1 VLTSDYVIG
10 PYRPSRLIAAS
21 NRASV
26 QRGQGRLDRGGQAP
40 PVVLPGLAERLK
52 SARSSHAPPLDAVHT
67 TISPGSLFGLEPVMG
82 QAPVLFI
89 SMIFHA
95 AAALAARPATSA
107 AVPSDGHATLYE
119 TCAVIVIAVIVVLY
133 FDESVRRNLS
143 PQLRGS
149 AIGWLG
155 GILTIGVFTPL
166 LALAGFISDS
176 KGAREAT
183 VGFTTLFLIA
193 AFGNGAVRT
202 WGLEDGRRLRNPQPA
217 PPPVPPAPPVPIP
230 SPHLTERERAAE
242 VLGYAFATVT
252 ELAGSSVALTAA
264 PGTLAGPELLI
275 DRTRV
280 AEYLRN
286 WAARWGELHP
296 RLIAIVIGYPSPAV
310 REHADAFR
318 QAAMRAVALTLRLA
332 TSGESLEEKARDQL
346 AAETAAEY
354 ATADDAATALI
365 RALHPED
372 DNGAEPSARNG
383 RGAKNRAV
391 RQLSPKRNHRSHS
404 PMNRRRHANVARLRK
419 IQRQQAS
426 NAAKPQ

>member
-1 VLTSDYVIG
+1 
-10 PYRPSRLIAAS
+10 
-21 NRASV
+21 
-26 QRGQGRLDRGGQAP
+26 
-40 PVVLPGLAERLK
+40 
-52 SARSSHAPPLDAVHT
+52 
-67 TISPGSLFGLEPVMG
+67 MG
-82 QAPVLFI
+82 QAPILFI
-89 SMIFHA
+89 SMILHA
-95 AAALAARPATSA
+95 ATALAARPATSA

-119 TCAVIVIAVIVVLY
+119 TSAVIVIAVIVVLY

-183 VGFTTLFLIA
+183 VGFTALFLIA
-193 AFGNGAVRT
+193 AFGNGAVRM

-242 VLGYAFATVT
+242 VLGYAFAAVT

-264 PGTLAGPELLI
+264 PGTLAGPELPI

-286 WAARWGELHP
+286 WVARWGELQTGCHASNSAHP
-296 RLIAIVIGYPSPAV
+296 
-310 REHADAFR
+310 
-318 QAAMRAVALTLRLA
+318 
-332 TSGESLEEKARDQL
+332 KARY
-346 AAETAAEY
+346 EWG
-354 ATADDAATALI
+354 I
-365 RALHPED
+365 
-372 DNGAEPSARNG
+372 ARG
-383 RGAKNRAV
+383 KG
-391 RQLSPKRNHRSHS
+391 
-404 PMNRRRHANVARLRK
+404 
-419 IQRQQAS
+419 QRPAS
-426 NAAKPQ
+426 C